1 MYITDTTFMFYHIHG
16 NPLNYKFLLTI
27 SPLANRVKR
36 STRAEGLSREGTNLE
51 VHGVLLPTWSLGRKI
66 FALFE

>member
-1 MYITDTTFMFYHIHG
+1 MMYITDTTFMFYHIHG

-36 STRAEGLSREGTNLE
+36 GTRAEGLSREGTNLE
-51 VHGVLLPTWSLGRKI
+51 VHGVL
-66 FALFE
+66 